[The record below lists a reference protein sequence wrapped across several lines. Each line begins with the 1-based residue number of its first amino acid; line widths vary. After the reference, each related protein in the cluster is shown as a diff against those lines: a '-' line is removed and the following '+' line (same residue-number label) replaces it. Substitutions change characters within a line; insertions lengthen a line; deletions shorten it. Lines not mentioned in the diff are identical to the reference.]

1 MIKLFN
7 NSNNYKNLEKDN
19 ILKMSILEHLEEL
32 RQRTIKATLFFI
44 IITFISLKDITFISS
59 ILIQPAVGIKFLQLA
74 PGEYFFST
82 LKIAICNGIL
92 ISSPFIIYQLTL
104 FILPGLTIKEKQF
117 ILPIIVF
124 SIFLFFTG
132 LCFAYS
138 ILIPAS
144 LYFFISYG
152 SDIVEPL
159 WSFEQYFDF
168 IIFLLVST
176 GITFQIPII
185 QVIIGIL
192 NIVTSDTMLQ
202 LWKYVLFFSTI
213 TSAILTPSTDPITQ
227 ISLALAI
234 MILYLT
240 SILIL
245 KSLNK

>member
-1 MIKLFN
+1 MKLFN
-7 NSNNYKNLEKDN
+7 NSNSYKNLEKN
-19 ILKMSILEHLEEL
+19 NVLHMSILEHLEEL
-32 RQRTIKATLFFI
+32 RQRTIKATLFFV
-44 IITFISLKDITFISS
+44 IITFISLKDISSISS

-82 LKIAICNGIL
+82 LKIAVCTSII
-92 ISSPFIIYQLTL
+92 ISSPFIIYQFTL
-104 FILPGLTIKEKQF
+104 FILPGLTIEEKQF
-117 ILPIIVF
+117 ILPIIAF
-124 SIFLFFTG
+124 SIFLFFSG
-132 LCFAYS
+132 LYFAYS

-144 LYFFISYG
+144 LYFFINYG

-168 IIFLLVST
+168 IVFLLIGT

-192 NIVTSDTMLQ
+192 NIVTSDTMLKW
-202 LWKYVLFFSTI
+202 WKYILFFSTI

-227 ISLALAI
+227 LSLSFAI
-234 MILYLT
+234 MTLYLT